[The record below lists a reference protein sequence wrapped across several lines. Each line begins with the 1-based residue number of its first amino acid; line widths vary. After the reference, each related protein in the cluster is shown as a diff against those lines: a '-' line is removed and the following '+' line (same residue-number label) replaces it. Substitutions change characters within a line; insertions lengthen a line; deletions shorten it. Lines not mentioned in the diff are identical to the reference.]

1 MDLFF
6 SAVMSSTLESDA
18 DAVMN
23 AFIESKR
30 NVNAALQTK
39 NRIEQMRAE
48 RERREAEARAQEALR
63 RAQMEAQRQQIVE
76 EPGPTAGPTGP
87 ISDQNRPVNQPSG
100 PIQEPAPRKTVGGR
114 LVMEVSHPD
123 KAMFAKLSTWMTN
136 NGFTFRRID

>member
-1 MDLFF
+1 M
-6 SAVMSSTLESDA
+6 ASTSEGDA

-23 AFIESKR
+23 AFIENKR

-63 RAQMEAQRQQIVE
+63 RAQMEAQRQQVVE
-76 EPGPTAGPTGP
+76 EPRPTPGPIPGSTGP
-87 ISDQNRPVNQPSG
+87 NSAKIQDQKCPPG
-100 PIQEPAPRKTVGGR
+100 PAPRRQVGAKMI
-114 LVMEVSHPD
+114 MEVSHPNKD
-123 KAMFAKLSTWMTN
+123 MFGELAKFMTD

>member
-1 MDLFF
+1 M
-6 SAVMSSTLESDA
+6 ASTSEGDA

-23 AFIESKR
+23 AFIENKR

-63 RAQMEAQRQQIVE
+63 RAQMEAQRQQVVE
-76 EPGPTAGPTGP
+76 EPRPIPGPTGP
-87 ISDQNRPVNQPSG
+87 ISAQNRPENQPSG

-114 LVMEVSHPD
+114 LVMEVSHPNKD
-123 KAMFAKLSTWMTN
+123 KFAELAKFMTD